1 MALQPY
7 PLEGVRLKLAR
18 AYKHLEELRGELGA
32 FYESPP
38 FRTILKRDKSGLNYA
53 LIGYLTHWLPEMVP
67 TIIGDCLQNM
77 RVALDHLA
85 WALAESAGEEPP
97 HNTSFPIYLNSDA
110 FHERN
115 KAGKATGRSGLR
127 RIEAIPAEARAIIEE
142 LQPYH
147 DNDPSVHPLWVLNEY
162 SRIDRH
168 RTLSVMYAVSDY
180 TNFDVG
186 TLDSSGNFV
195 PLPDDMVTN
204 LGLTG
209 PGFFHGTELA
219 RFTLK
224 DSVPNLQ
231 VKYESP
237 LYVTFGQRY
246 ISIGDPLKV
255 LSNIHGHIEQT
266 ILPKFA
272 KFF

>member
-1 MALQPY
+1 MASQPY
-7 PLEGVRLKLAR
+7 PLDGVRLKLAR
-18 AYKHLEELRGELGA
+18 AYKHLEELRVELDA

-38 FRTILKRDKSGLNYA
+38 FRKVLYRDESGPNYA

-67 TIIGDCLQNM
+67 LIIGDCLQNM

-85 WALAESAGEEPP
+85 WALAESTGKEPP
-97 HNTSFPIYLNSDA
+97 HHTSFPIYLNPDA

-127 RIEAIPAEARAIIEE
+127 RIEEIPDEAQAIIEK

-147 DNDPSVHPLWVLNEY
+147 GDDPLMHPLWILNEY

-180 TNFDVG
+180 TDFDVG

-195 PLPDDMVTN
+195 SLPDVVTD
-204 LGLTG
+204 LVLTG
-209 PGFFHGTELA
+209 PGFFHGMDLA

-224 DSVPNLQ
+224 EPVPDLQ

-237 LYVTFGQRY
+237 FYITFGQPY
-246 ISIGDPLKV
+246 IYIGEPLKI
-255 LSNIHGHIEQT
+255 LSDIHEHIEQT

-272 KFF
+272 KFL